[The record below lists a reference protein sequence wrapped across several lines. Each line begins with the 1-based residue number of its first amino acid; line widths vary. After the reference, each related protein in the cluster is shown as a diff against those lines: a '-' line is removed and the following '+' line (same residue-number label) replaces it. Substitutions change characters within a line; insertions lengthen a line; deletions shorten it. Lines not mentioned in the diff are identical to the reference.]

1 MQKHKYLCAHFKEGC
16 YWWRLQFVFSEDKD
30 SPANTV
36 QMKFL
41 QHSSSVNWGLRIG
54 VTSSV
59 NWDLRIGVNSHPN
72 ILFLTYFCL
81 TEFWLF
87 YQNDVNFESNNS
99 LKLSFANIW
108 GIHLNFVYYETSSQ
122 SNTADIL
129 ALCETNLD
137 DSIDSGNFSLSGYF
151 L

>member
-1 MQKHKYLCAHFKEGC
+1 M
-16 YWWRLQFVFSEDKD
+16 FSEDKD

-99 LKLSFANIW
+99 LKLSFANI
-108 GIHLNFVYYETSSQ
+108 
-122 SNTADIL
+122 
-129 ALCETNLD
+129 
-137 DSIDSGNFSLSGYF
+137 
-151 L
+151 

>member
-16 YWWRLQFVFSEDKD
+16 YWWRLQFVFSEDKE
-30 SPANTV
+30 SPASTV

-41 QHSSSVNWGLRIG
+41 QHSSSVNWHLRIG

-99 LKLSFANIW
+99 LKLSFTNIW
-108 GIHLNFVYYETSSQ
+108 GVHLNFVYYETFSQ